1 MKLQSNNVLESLTGN
16 ELKILTLEVKETLA
30 SNFKKEK
37 KRIFTAAQYWDMQR
51 RRKNLIGT
59 RSYF

>member
-1 MKLQSNNVLESLTGN
+1 VLENLTGN